1 MEENYQQELS
11 LNKMSI
17 MEQHLDQHK
26 NCENTEMLFKSPLN
40 GNLGRHKKYRAPHI
54 EIIFLDNDISL
65 ALESAPPT
73 GPSEVNM
80 HSKYLNND
88 PFKLQSI

>member
-26 NCENTEMLFKSPLN
+26 NCENTEIHFKSPLN
-40 GNLGRHKKYRAPHI
+40 GNLGSHKKYRAPHI

-65 ALESAPPT
+65 ALESAPPI
-73 GPSEVNM
+73 GPSETSLSTHYSEKN
-80 HSKYLNND
+80 
-88 PFKLQSI
+88 PFEQYTA